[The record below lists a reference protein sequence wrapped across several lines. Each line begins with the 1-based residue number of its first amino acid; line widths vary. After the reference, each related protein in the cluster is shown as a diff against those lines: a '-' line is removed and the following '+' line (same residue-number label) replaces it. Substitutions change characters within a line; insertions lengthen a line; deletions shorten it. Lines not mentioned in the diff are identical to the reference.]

1 MLGLHLLLAAGLA
14 AYADALSPLGVCAA
28 FLIIYVALR
37 LAIDLL
43 GLRHYLRRLEIGTA
57 FVFWFIG
64 EVFRASLGVARIVF
78 ARSVT
83 PQPAV
88 VSMVLARQDERFATL
103 LGCLLTLTPGTMALD
118 YCPET
123 GHMFIHALDARS
135 AAEVETGVREIERR
149 LLRWLEA
156 GEVPAVERHTER
168 KKDEDQAMRGPR

>member
-1 MLGLHLLLAAGLA
+1 MLGLHLLLAVGLA
-14 AYADALSPLGVCAA
+14 AYADALRPLGVFAA
-28 FLIIYVALR
+28 FVAVYLALR

-43 GLRHYLRRLEIGTA
+43 GIRRYLRRLELGTA
-57 FVFWFIG
+57 FALWFVG
-64 EVFRASLGVARIVF
+64 EIFRASVGVARIVLGREV
-78 ARSVT
+78 A

-88 VSMVLARQDERFATL
+88 VAMRLARRDERFATL

-149 LLRWLEA
+149 LLRWLDA
-156 GEVPAVERHTER
+156 GAPDVAADGTGRDTT
-168 KKDEDQAMRGPR
+168 